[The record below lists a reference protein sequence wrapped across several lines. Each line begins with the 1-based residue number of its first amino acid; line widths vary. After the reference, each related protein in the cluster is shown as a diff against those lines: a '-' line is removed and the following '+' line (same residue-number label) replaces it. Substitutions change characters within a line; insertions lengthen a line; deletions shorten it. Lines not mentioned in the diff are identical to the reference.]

1 VLNLLAFGK
10 WWRRWES
17 FESVVKFA
25 AENEMNPKAR
35 AADEVL
41 GWYNCESMLDLLKTI
56 CPH

>member
-1 VLNLLAFGK
+1 MSNLYSLCASLAFGK
-10 WWRRWES
+10 WWRWES

-41 GWYNCESMLDLLKTI
+41 VV
-56 CPH
+56 